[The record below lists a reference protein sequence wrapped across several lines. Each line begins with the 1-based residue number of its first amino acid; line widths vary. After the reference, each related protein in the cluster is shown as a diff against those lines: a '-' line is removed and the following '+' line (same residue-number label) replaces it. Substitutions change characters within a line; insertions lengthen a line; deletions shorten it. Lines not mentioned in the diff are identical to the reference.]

1 MAPQRSLII
10 NAPWYVPQAHQ
21 TLLALFTKP
30 NYHGLFSKIIFM
42 GSSAPLAA
50 LKPSA
55 LLSSYLSATAPDS
68 TCASAAA
75 ITGTGAAA
83 SASAIPGADAGFSTG
98 AIAGASAGAY
108 ANERQELFEVL
119 DELGRRYR
127 QWAQQ
132 EGISLLVCGMAAKRF
147 YQDSKLSTFDGLAL
161 TGYMEVLSVING
173 PIEEVV
179 IW

>member
-55 LLSSYLSATAPDS
+55 LLSSYLSATANAD
-68 TCASAAA
+68 T
-75 ITGTGAAA
+75 
-83 SASAIPGADAGFSTG
+83 SASTSACASTG
-98 AIAGASAGAY
+98 ASTGASAGAY

-119 DELGRRYR
+119 DELGMRYR

>member
-55 LLSSYLSATAPDS
+55 LLSSYLSATAS
-68 TCASAAA
+68 TD
-75 ITGTGAAA
+75 T
-83 SASAIPGADAGFSTG
+83 SASTSACASTG
-98 AIAGASAGAY
+98 ASTGAMAGAY
-108 ANERQELFEVL
+108 AHEGQELFEVL
-119 DELGRRYR
+119 DELGMRYR

>member
-50 LKPSA
+50 IKPSA
-55 LLSSYLSATAPDS
+55 LLSSYLSATAS
-68 TCASAAA
+68 TDTSAGTSACA
-75 ITGTGAAA
+75 
-83 SASAIPGADAGFSTG
+83 STG
-98 AIAGASAGAY
+98 ASTGAMAGAY
-108 ANERQELFEVL
+108 AHEGQVLFEVL

>member
-55 LLSSYLSATAPDS
+55 LLSSYLSATANADTS
-68 TCASAAA
+68 AGTSACA
-75 ITGTGAAA
+75 
-83 SASAIPGADAGFSTG
+83 STG
-98 AIAGASAGAY
+98 ASTGAMAGAY
-108 ANERQELFEVL
+108 AHEGQELFAVL

>member
-55 LLSSYLSATAPDS
+55 LLSSYLSATASADTS
-68 TCASAAA
+68 SCAS
-75 ITGTGAAA
+75 ICA
-83 SASAIPGADAGFSTG
+83 ST
-98 AIAGASAGAY
+98 GASAGAY
-108 ANERQELFEVL
+108 AHKGQELFAVL

>member
-10 NAPWYVPQAHQ
+10 NAPWYVPKAHQ
-21 TLLALFTKP
+21 TLLALFTKA

-55 LLSSYLSATAPDS
+55 LLSSYLSTTVSADTS
-68 TCASAAA
+68 TS
-75 ITGTGAAA
+75 A
-83 SASAIPGADAGFSTG
+83 SASNSASASTGASTG
-98 AIAGASAGAY
+98 AIAGAYAY
-108 ANERQELFEVL
+108 ERQELFVVL
-119 DELGRRYR
+119 DELGMRYR

-132 EGISLLVCGMAAKRF
+132 EGITLLVCGMAAKRF

>member
-55 LLSSYLSATAPDS
+55 LLSSYLSATAS
-68 TCASAAA
+68 TD
-75 ITGTGAAA
+75 T
-83 SASAIPGADAGFSTG
+83 SASTSACAIASSCASTG
-98 AIAGASAGAY
+98 ASTGAMAGAY

-119 DELGRRYR
+119 DEIGMRYR

>member
-10 NAPWYVPQAHQ
+10 NAPWYVPKAHQ

-50 LKPSA
+50 IKPSA
-55 LLSSYLSATAPDS
+55 LLSSYLSATA
-68 TCASAAA
+68 SAN
-75 ITGTGAAA
+75 TSA
-83 SASAIPGADAGFSTG
+83 SASTGTSTSSCASTGASTG
-98 AIAGASAGAY
+98 AIAGAYAY
-108 ANERQELFEVL
+108 ERQELFEVL
-119 DELGRRYR
+119 DELGMRYR

-132 EGISLLVCGMAAKRF
+132 EGITLLVCGMAAKRF

>member
-55 LLSSYLSATAPDS
+55 LLSSYLSATANADTSAS
-68 TCASAAA
+68 TSACAS
-75 ITGTGAAA
+75 ICA
-83 SASAIPGADAGFSTG
+83 ST
-98 AIAGASAGAY
+98 GASAGAY

-119 DELGRRYR
+119 DELGMRYR

>member
-55 LLSSYLSATAPDS
+55 LLSSYLSATAS
-68 TCASAAA
+68 TD
-75 ITGTGAAA
+75 T
-83 SASAIPGADAGFSTG
+83 SASTSACAIASSCASTG
-98 AIAGASAGAY
+98 ASTSAMAGAY
-108 ANERQELFEVL
+108 AHEGQELFAVL
-119 DELGRRYR
+119 DEIGMRYR

>member
-55 LLSSYLSATAPDS
+55 LLSSYLSATA
-68 TCASAAA
+68 SAD
-75 ITGTGAAA
+75 T
-83 SASAIPGADAGFSTG
+83 SASTSFYASTG
-98 AIAGASAGAY
+98 AIAGAY
-108 ANERQELFEVL
+108 AHEMQELFEVL
-119 DELGRRYR
+119 DELGMRYR

-132 EGISLLVCGMAAKRF
+132 EGITLLVCGMAAKRF

>member
-1 MAPQRSLII
+1 MAHQRSLII

-98 AIAGASAGAY
+98 ASTGAIAGAY
-108 ANERQELFEVL
+108 AHEGQELFEVL
-119 DELGRRYR
+119 DELGMRYR

>member
-55 LLSSYLSATAPDS
+55 LLSSYLSATANADTS
-68 TCASAAA
+68 SCASICA
-75 ITGTGAAA
+75 
-83 SASAIPGADAGFSTG
+83 STG
-98 AIAGASAGAY
+98 AMAGAY
-108 ANERQELFEVL
+108 AHEGQELFEVL
-119 DELGRRYR
+119 DELGMRYR

>member
-55 LLSSYLSATAPDS
+55 LLSSYLSATAS
-68 TCASAAA
+68 TGTSACAS
-75 ITGTGAAA
+75 T
-83 SASAIPGADAGFSTG
+83 DASTG
-98 AIAGASAGAY
+98 ASTGAMAGAY
-108 ANERQELFEVL
+108 AHEGQELFAVL

>member
-55 LLSSYLSATAPDS
+55 LLSSYLSATAS
-68 TCASAAA
+68 TDTSACAIASSCASICA
-75 ITGTGAAA
+75 
-83 SASAIPGADAGFSTG
+83 STG
-98 AIAGASAGAY
+98 AMAGAY
-108 ANERQELFEVL
+108 AHEGQELFAVL
-119 DELGRRYR
+119 DELGRSYR

>member
-55 LLSSYLSATAPDS
+55 LLSSYLSATAS
-68 TCASAAA
+68 TDTSSCAS
-75 ITGTGAAA
+75 T
-83 SASAIPGADAGFSTG
+83 
-98 AIAGASAGAY
+98 GASAGAY
-108 ANERQELFEVL
+108 AHEGQELFAVL
-119 DELGRRYR
+119 DELGMRYR

-132 EGISLLVCGMAAKRF
+132 EGITLLVCGMAAKRF

-173 PIEEVV
+173 SIEEVV

>member
-21 TLLALFTKP
+21 TLLALFTKA

-55 LLSSYLSATAPDS
+55 LLSSYLSTTVSAETS
-68 TCASAAA
+68 TS
-75 ITGTGAAA
+75 A
-83 SASAIPGADAGFSTG
+83 SASNSASTGASTG
-98 AIAGASAGAY
+98 AIAGAYAY
-108 ANERQELFEVL
+108 ERQELFVVL
-119 DELGRRYR
+119 DELGMRYR

-132 EGISLLVCGMAAKRF
+132 EGITLLVCGMAAKRF

>member
-55 LLSSYLSATAPDS
+55 LLSSYLSATANADTSAS
-68 TCASAAA
+68 TSACVIASSCAC
-75 ITGTGAAA
+75 TGA
-83 SASAIPGADAGFSTG
+83 STG
-98 AIAGASAGAY
+98 AMAGAY
-108 ANERQELFEVL
+108 AHEGQELFEVL

>member
-10 NAPWYVPQAHQ
+10 NAPWYVPKAHQ
-21 TLLALFTKP
+21 TLLALFTKA

-50 LKPSA
+50 IKPSA
-55 LLSSYLSATAPDS
+55 LLSSYLSATASANTS
-68 TCASAAA
+68 TS
-75 ITGTGAAA
+75 A
-83 SASAIPGADAGFSTG
+83 SASNSASASTGASTG
-98 AIAGASAGAY
+98 AIAGAYAY
-108 ANERQELFEVL
+108 ERQELFVVL
-119 DELGRRYR
+119 DELGMRYR

-132 EGISLLVCGMAAKRF
+132 EGITLLVCGMAAKRF

>member
-55 LLSSYLSATAPDS
+55 LLSSYLSATASADTSVS
-68 TCASAAA
+68 TSACASASSCA
-75 ITGTGAAA
+75 
-83 SASAIPGADAGFSTG
+83 STG
-98 AIAGASAGAY
+98 AY
-108 ANERQELFEVL
+108 AHDGQELFEVL
-119 DELGRRYR
+119 DELGMRYR
-127 QWAQQ
+127 QWAQH

>member
-55 LLSSYLSATAPDS
+55 LLSSYLSATAS
-68 TCASAAA
+68 TD
-75 ITGTGAAA
+75 T
-83 SASAIPGADAGFSTG
+83 SASTSACASTG
-98 AIAGASAGAY
+98 ASTGAMAGAY
-108 ANERQELFEVL
+108 AHEGQELFAVL
-119 DELGRRYR
+119 DELGMRYR

>member
-55 LLSSYLSATAPDS
+55 LLSSYLSATASADTS
-68 TCASAAA
+68 SCAS
-75 ITGTGAAA
+75 ICA
-83 SASAIPGADAGFSTG
+83 ST
-98 AIAGASAGAY
+98 GASAGAY
-108 ANERQELFEVL
+108 SHEGQELFEVL

-147 YQDSKLSTFDGLAL
+147 YQYSKLSTFDGLAL

>member
-55 LLSSYLSATAPDS
+55 LLSSYLSATANAD
-68 TCASAAA
+68 T
-75 ITGTGAAA
+75 
-83 SASAIPGADAGFSTG
+83 SASTSACVIASSCASTG
-98 AIAGASAGAY
+98 ASTGAMAGAY
-108 ANERQELFEVL
+108 AHEGQELFAVL

>member
-55 LLSSYLSATAPDS
+55 LLSSYLSATAS
-68 TCASAAA
+68 TD
-75 ITGTGAAA
+75 T
-83 SASAIPGADAGFSTG
+83 SASTSACASTG
-98 AIAGASAGAY
+98 ASTGAMAGAY
-108 ANERQELFEVL
+108 AHEGQELFEVL
-119 DELGRRYR
+119 DELGMRYR

-132 EGISLLVCGMAAKRF
+132 EGITLLVCGMAAKRF

>member
-55 LLSSYLSATAPDS
+55 LLSSYLSATANAD
-68 TCASAAA
+68 T
-75 ITGTGAAA
+75 
-83 SASAIPGADAGFSTG
+83 SASTSACVIASSCASTG
-98 AIAGASAGAY
+98 ASTGAMAGAY
-108 ANERQELFEVL
+108 AHEGQELFEVL
-119 DELGRRYR
+119 DELGMRYR

-132 EGISLLVCGMAAKRF
+132 EGITLLVCGMAAKRF

>member
-10 NAPWYVPQAHQ
+10 NAPWYVPKAHQ

-30 NYHGLFSKIIFM
+30 NYHSLFSKIIFM

-50 LKPSA
+50 IKPSV

-68 TCASAAA
+68 TCASSAAS
-75 ITGTGAAA
+75 TGAAA
-83 SASAIPGADAGFSTG
+83 SASAGTRADASTG
-98 AIAGASAGAY
+98 ADTGAY
-108 ANERQELFEVL
+108 TNEGQELCELL
-119 DELGRRYR
+119 DELGMRYR

-132 EGISLLVCGMAAKRF
+132 EGITLLVCGMAAKRF

-161 TGYMEVLSVING
+161 TGYMEVLSIING
-173 PIEEVV
+173 PREEVV

>member
-55 LLSSYLSATAPDS
+55 LLSSYLSATASADTS
-68 TCASAAA
+68 SCAS
-75 ITGTGAAA
+75 ICA
-83 SASAIPGADAGFSTG
+83 ST
-98 AIAGASAGAY
+98 GASAGAY
-108 ANERQELFEVL
+108 AHEGQELFEVL
-119 DELGRRYR
+119 DELGMRYR

>member
-55 LLSSYLSATAPDS
+55 LLSSYLSATANAD
-68 TCASAAA
+68 T
-75 ITGTGAAA
+75 
-83 SASAIPGADAGFSTG
+83 SASTSACASTG
-98 AIAGASAGAY
+98 ASTGAMAGAY
-108 ANERQELFEVL
+108 AHEGQELFEVL
-119 DELGRRYR
+119 DELGMSYR

-132 EGISLLVCGMAAKRF
+132 EGITLLVCGMAAKRF

>member
-55 LLSSYLSATAPDS
+55 LLSSYLSATASADTS
-68 TCASAAA
+68 SCAS
-75 ITGTGAAA
+75 ICA
-83 SASAIPGADAGFSTG
+83 ST
-98 AIAGASAGAY
+98 GASAGAY
-108 ANERQELFEVL
+108 AHEGQELFAVL

>member
-55 LLSSYLSATAPDS
+55 LLSSYLSATAS
-68 TCASAAA
+68 TDTSACAIASSCAS
-75 ITGTGAAA
+75 T
-83 SASAIPGADAGFSTG
+83 
-98 AIAGASAGAY
+98 GASAGAY
-108 ANERQELFEVL
+108 AHEGQELFEVL

-147 YQDSKLSTFDGLAL
+147 YQDSKFSTFDGLAL

>member
-55 LLSSYLSATAPDS
+55 LLSSYLSATASADTS
-68 TCASAAA
+68 SCAIASSCAS
-75 ITGTGAAA
+75 ICA
-83 SASAIPGADAGFSTG
+83 ST
-98 AIAGASAGAY
+98 GASAGAY
-108 ANERQELFEVL
+108 AHEGQELFEVL
-119 DELGRRYR
+119 DELGTRYR

>member
-55 LLSSYLSATAPDS
+55 LLSSYLSVTASADTS
-68 TCASAAA
+68 SCAS
-75 ITGTGAAA
+75 T
-83 SASAIPGADAGFSTG
+83 
-98 AIAGASAGAY
+98 GASAGAY
-108 ANERQELFEVL
+108 AHEGQELFAVL

>member
-55 LLSSYLSATAPDS
+55 LLSSYLSATASADTS
-68 TCASAAA
+68 ACASA
-75 ITGTGAAA
+75 
-83 SASAIPGADAGFSTG
+83 SSC
-98 AIAGASAGAY
+98 ASAGAMAAAY
-108 ANERQELFEVL
+108 AHERQELFDML

-132 EGISLLVCGMAAKRF
+132 EGITLLVCGMAAKRF

-173 PIEEVV
+173 PMEEVV

>member
-50 LKPSA
+50 IKPSA
-55 LLSSYLSATAPDS
+55 LLSSYLSATAS
-68 TCASAAA
+68 TDTSAGTSACA
-75 ITGTGAAA
+75 
-83 SASAIPGADAGFSTG
+83 STG
-98 AIAGASAGAY
+98 ASTGAMAGAY
-108 ANERQELFEVL
+108 AHEGQELFEVL

>member
-55 LLSSYLSATAPDS
+55 LLSSYLSATANAD
-68 TCASAAA
+68 T
-75 ITGTGAAA
+75 
-83 SASAIPGADAGFSTG
+83 SASTSACASTG
-98 AIAGASAGAY
+98 ASTGAMAGAY
-108 ANERQELFEVL
+108 AHEGQELFAVL

>member
-55 LLSSYLSATAPDS
+55 LLSSYLSATAS
-68 TCASAAA
+68 TDTSACAIASSCAS
-75 ITGTGAAA
+75 T
-83 SASAIPGADAGFSTG
+83 
-98 AIAGASAGAY
+98 GASAGAY
-108 ANERQELFEVL
+108 AHEGQELFAVL

>member
-42 GSSAPLAA
+42 GSSAPLAS
-50 LKPSA
+50 LQPSA
-55 LLSSYLSATAPDS
+55 LLSSYLSPSTSTSTSAD
-68 TCASAAA
+68 TCAS
-75 ITGTGAAA
+75 TSCA
-83 SASAIPGADAGFSTG
+83 SAV
-98 AIAGASAGAY
+98 AGAVAY
-108 ANERQELFEVL
+108 AHQGQELFEVL
-119 DELGRRYR
+119 DKLGMRYR

-132 EGISLLVCGMAAKRF
+132 EGITLLVCGMAAKRF
-147 YQDSKLSTFDGLAL
+147 YKDSKLSNFDGLAL

-173 PIEEVV
+173 PREEVV

>member
-1 MAPQRSLII
+1 MATQRSLII
-10 NAPWYVPQAHQ
+10 NSPWYVPKAHQ

-50 LKPSA
+50 QKPSA

-68 TCASAAA
+68 TCASAAD
-75 ITGTGAAA
+75 ITGTGADA
-83 SASAIPGADAGFSTG
+83 SSG
-98 AIAGASAGAY
+98 AIAGTYTLEGH
-108 ANERQELFEVL
+108 ELFKEL
-119 DELGRRYR
+119 DELGMRYR

-132 EGISLLVCGMAAKRF
+132 DGITLLVCGMAAKRF

-161 TGYMEVLSVING
+161 TGYMEILSVING
-173 PIEEVV
+173 PREEVV

>member
-55 LLSSYLSATAPDS
+55 LLSSYLSATAS
-68 TCASAAA
+68 TD
-75 ITGTGAAA
+75 T
-83 SASAIPGADAGFSTG
+83 SASTSACASTG
-98 AIAGASAGAY
+98 ASTGAMAGAY
-108 ANERQELFEVL
+108 AHEGQELFEVL
-119 DELGRRYR
+119 DELGMRYR

-132 EGISLLVCGMAAKRF
+132 EGITLLVCGMAAKRF
-147 YQDSKLSTFDGLAL
+147 YQYSKLSTFDGLAL

>member
-55 LLSSYLSATAPDS
+55 LLSSYLSATAS
-68 TCASAAA
+68 TGTSSCAS
-75 ITGTGAAA
+75 T
-83 SASAIPGADAGFSTG
+83 
-98 AIAGASAGAY
+98 GASAGAY
-108 ANERQELFEVL
+108 AHEGQELFEVL
-119 DELGRRYR
+119 DELGMRYR